1 MKSPQHKRKQIYV
14 DRHVQG
20 GIVLRLAGIWLATTV
35 LAIVMSVMLGYFSN
49 PVMGFEYYL
58 YQSGRTC
65 GPLLLAFASVLPI
78 AALYLV
84 RFTHRCVGPII
95 RLRRALKELATGE
108 CNAPLKFRDSDYWHD
123 LAEDFNQVNTKLSAA
138 RNEINELEV
147 RIEELTQDKTELESA
162 PVAVG

>member
-1 MKSPQHKRKQIYV
+1 MKSPKQERKKVYV

-20 GIVLRLAGIWLATTV
+20 GVVLRLAGIWLATTV
-35 LAIVMSVMLGYFSN
+35 LAIVVSVMLGYFSN

-58 YQSGRTC
+58 RESGRTC

-84 RFTHRCVGPII
+84 RFTHRCVGPIV
-95 RLRRALKELATGE
+95 RLRRALRELAAGE
-108 CNAPLKFRDSDYWHD
+108 CTSPLKFRDTDYWHD
-123 LAEDFNQVNTKLSAA
+123 LAGDFNQLSTTLTEA
-138 RNEINELEV
+138 RSRIDELERRV
-147 RIEELTQDKTELESA
+147 EELTQDDHSLESA

>member
-1 MKSPQHKRKQIYV
+1 MKSPKHKRKQVYV
-14 DRHVQG
+14 DRNVQG

-35 LAIVMSVMLGYFSN
+35 LAIIMSVMLGYFSN

-78 AALYLV
+78 AALHLV
-84 RFTHRCVGPII
+84 RFTHRCVGPIV
-95 RLRRALKELATGE
+95 RLRRALKELASGE
-108 CNAPLKFRDSDYWHD
+108 TSTPLKFRDSDYWHD
-123 LAEDFNQVNTKLSAA
+123 LAEDFNQVNTKMNEA
-138 RNEINELEV
+138 RSRICELEA
-147 RIEELTQDKTELESA
+147 RIEEITQGETNLESA